1 MTGDL
6 NRWYHPTDLDKLRM
20 ENELLTFEVEYL
32 RNVVAEKGRSGRQAA
47 AGNALEISS
56 EEKEELN
63 QARSDLRWVL
73 RRLDRSPI
81 GWILRRRQGFAS
93 LTNRWL

>member
-6 NRWYHPTDLDKLRM
+6 NRWYHPSDIDKLRM

-32 RNVVAEKGRSGRQAA
+32 RNVVAEKGRSSQQAA
-47 AGNALEISS
+47 TADALGISS
-56 EEKEELN
+56 EETEELK

-73 RRLDRSPI
+73 RRLDGSPI